1 MSDKTKGTIK
11 ELVKDV
17 IIAVVIVAGVSI
29 FIRPTLVKE
38 TSMEPSI
45 EPNDYLIMSKQAYKF
60 SDLKRG
66 DVIVFRSDLKLE
78 NGHKKLLI
86 KRVIGLPGDV
96 ITITGGNVWLNGSK
110 VSEKYIADG
119 GTPGEIY
126 NIQVPKGQVFVM
138 GDHRAVSIDS
148 RKLGC
153 IDQNRIVGKAV
164 FRLYP
169 FNEIGA
175 I

>member
-86 KRVIGLPGDV
+86 KRVVGLPGDV

-110 VSEKYIADG
+110 VSEHRGKYI
-119 GTPGEIY
+119 TY
-126 NIQVPKGQVFVM
+126 RCLKV
-138 GDHRAVSIDS
+138 RCS
-148 RKLGC
+148 LW
-153 IDQNRIVGKAV
+153 
-164 FRLYP
+164 
-169 FNEIGA
+169 A
-175 I
+175 ITGLSASTAENWGV